1 MPTPCQRVSFA
12 DAAGAPAITIILT
25 LAGLVLSACG
35 GTPPGTGHDSPS
47 AAARGFVASAHGDAA
62 AAVPWL
68 APSDRRAFS
77 DLIAFNQRS
86 NLELTLRA
94 EGVTL
99 GRVDWESADRADLAY
114 SGRIVACT
122 AGELPSPDS
131 DAVNECRPILEDA
144 TGRRVLH
151 LAREDGAWYVFFDIG
166 SGGELSGAVTPPAP
180 TPR

>member
-1 MPTPCQRVSFA
+1 MPTLFQRVSSTG
-12 DAAGAPAITIILT
+12 AAAMRTLSVVLG
-25 LAGLVLSACG
+25 LAGVVLTACG
-35 GTPPGTGHDSPS
+35 GSQPGTGHDSPS
-47 AAARGFVASAHGDAA
+47 AAARGFLASAHGDAGA
-62 AAVPWL
+62 AIPWL
-68 APSDRRAFS
+68 APSDRHAFS

-86 NLELTLRA
+86 NLELSLRA

-99 GRVDWESADRADLAY
+99 GRVDWESADRADVTY
-114 SGRIVACT
+114 SGRILACT

-131 DAVNECRPILEDA
+131 DAVNECRPILEGP
-144 TGRRVLH
+144 TGGGVLH